1 MECSI
6 GLCLNDF
13 LMVATDRTNARS
25 ILVMKDGKFKLI
37 QGCIDVANYSLDC
50 FRNKVVEFLI
60 SIIFKTNKNPTNC
73 RISLL

>member
-37 QGCIDVANYSLDC
+37 QGCIDVVNYSLC
-50 FRNKVVEFLI
+50 KLEEYFMNKAVEFLI
-60 SIIFKTNKNPTNC
+60 SIMF
-73 RISLL
+73 